1 MMILKTPPMRFLTHM
16 IKAVPGKISLVFW
29 KCVLDYGRTGRPEKH
44 LKLAKKSSNIS
55 SKNMRF
61 PTLTQKTMI
70 MRISPKTKMML
81 GGHSHAT

>member
-1 MMILKTPPMRFLTHM
+1 MILKTPPTRFLMRM
-16 IKAVPGKISLVFW
+16 IKAVPGKISPVFW
-29 KCVLDYGRTGRPEKH
+29 KYALDYGRTGRRGKH

-61 PTLTQKTMI
+61 PTLTRKTMI

-81 GGHSHAT
+81 GGHSQAT